1 MEEIMKHMG
10 HVGFCTI
17 AVIATGWFGGSQPET
32 ASASC
37 ALSRPFATI
46 LKTAP
51 VIFVGKVVFTTDQG
65 RHASVR
71 VLDVWRGRG
80 IPRSVTVWGSPN
92 VQSGFTSVDRKY
104 SRGTVYLFIPASGQP
119 TPPYD
124 DNICSGTRP
133 YTARLAKYRPPGAH
147 RPG

>member
-1 MEEIMKHMG
+1 MNSKTYI
-10 HVGFCTI
+10 VICTL
-17 AVIATGWFGGSQPET
+17 ALVTTGWLGSSRPER

-37 ALSRPFATI
+37 AVSRPLAAA

-71 VLDVWRGRG
+71 VLDVWRGHG
-80 IPRSVTVWGSPN
+80 IPHSVTVWGSPH
-92 VQSGFTSVDRKY
+92 VESGFTSVDRKY
-104 SRGTVYLFIPASGQP
+104 SRGTVYLFIPALSRT

-133 YTARLAKYRPPGAH
+133 YTARLAKYRPPGAR